1 MKKENGIT
9 MLSLIIYVLLM
20 IFVVAAISNITAS
33 FYKNVN
39 DFDTESESA
48 VAYSK
53 FNMFFLNDIKKDN
66 IEIEDYKDNY
76 IILALNGEEIQYSI
90 QNNALYRNKEKIC
103 ENVNNASI
111 TVNDGNKITI
121 NLKIGDYKKV
131 TTYVIENNEI
141 TNNNNVII

>member
-9 MLSLIIYVLLM
+9 MISLIIYVLLM

-66 IEIEDYKDNY
+66 IRIEDYKNDY
-76 IILALNGEEIQYSI
+76 IILTLSDEQIQYSI
-90 QNNALYRNKEKIC
+90 QNNCMYRNKVKIC
-103 ENVNNASI
+103 DNVSNASI
-111 TVNDGNKITI
+111 TVSEGNKITI
-121 NLKIGDYKKV
+121 NLKIGDYQKT

-141 TNNNNVII
+141 TNNSNVVI

>member
-90 QNNALYRNKEKIC
+90 QNNALYRNKVKIC

-121 NLKIGDYKKV
+121 NLKIGDYQKV
-131 TTYVIENNEI
+131 TTYVIENNEF
-141 TNNNNVII
+141 TNNNVII

>member
-39 DFDTESESA
+39 DFDTESEST

-90 QNNALYRNKEKIC
+90 QNNALYRNKVKIC
-103 ENVNNASI
+103 DNLNNASI
-111 TVNDGNKITI
+111 TVSEGNKITI
-121 NLKIGDYKKV
+121 NLKIGDYQKT

-141 TNNNNVII
+141 TNNSNVII